1 MSSFEELLHQARNQP
16 NDEQLRK
23 SLSYVVGNVTD
34 HYYMVRFLDPF
45 LSHCNSSSLN
55 TFHAYLQNYQNSI
68 YAMPSAIH
76 NLVNESHTNER
87 LLQVVYL
94 LIEKF

>member
-1 MSSFEELLHQARNQP
+1 MSSFNDLLQQARNQP

-23 SLSYVVGNVTD
+23 SLSDVVGNVTD

-55 TFHAYLQNYQNSI
+55 AFHSYLQNYHNSI

-76 NLVNESHTNER
+76 NIVNECHTNER
-87 LLQVVYL
+87 LLQVIYL